1 MQLREFTLVSPQL
14 DAGQVFKAIESA
26 IPISEIDQAVTA
38 SAKDSQRQRKLPAQL
53 VVCLVIA
60 MSLWSK
66 AAMPDVL
73 KNLVDGLSSQWK
85 RLSKYWKVPKSASIS
100 EARQR
105 VGPQVMRQLFER
117 VVHPLAIPATPG
129 AFLGG

>member
-14 DAGQVFKAIESA
+14 DAGQVFKAI
-26 IPISEIDQAVTA
+26 
-38 SAKDSQRQRKLPAQL
+38 
-53 VVCLVIA
+53 
-60 MSLWSK
+60 
-66 AAMPDVL
+66 
-73 KNLVDGLSSQWK
+73 GSQWK

-117 VVHPLAIPATPG
+117 VVHPLATQQPLEP
-129 AFLGG
+129 FWVDDE